1 MATEKQRQRIVEAL
15 MALAGERAWDTIS
28 LADVAGRADL
38 PLATLR
44 GAYAGRRA
52 ILADF
57 VARIDG
63 KLLDEAEKD
72 RASDEGLGD
81 GDAEQPARDRLLDV
95 VMRRLDLLAPY
106 KPAIR
111 SLAKAARR
119 DPGLA
124 ACLAGIGLSAQPWTL
139 AAAGIE
145 ASSPLGRLR
154 AAGLAVVMA
163 RIMPVWLDDDDPGL
177 GRTLAAL
184 DRTLARGEA
193 MLARAETVGCRVVNF
208 LDKLRERGR
217 AARRERSSTRDPGA
231 DAAAADAGAV

>member
-28 LADVAGRADL
+28 LADVATRADL

-72 RASDEGLGD
+72 RAGEEELGD
-81 GDAEQPARDRLLDV
+81 TGQPARDRLLDV
-95 VMRRLDLLAPY
+95 VMRRLDLLTPY

-111 SLAKAARR
+111 GLARAARR

-177 GRTLAAL
+177 GRTMAAL

-193 MLARAETVGCRVVNF
+193 MLKRAETVGCRVVSF
-208 LDKLRERGR
+208 LDKMRERGR
-217 AARRERSSTRDPGA
+217 AARRERTSTRDPGA

>member
-15 MALAGERAWDTIS
+15 MALAGERAWDTIA
-28 LADVAGRADL
+28 LADVAARADL

-57 VARIDG
+57 VARIDA

-72 RASDEGLGD
+72 RADD
-81 GDAEQPARDRLLDV
+81 GSIGEVDAEQPARDRLLDV
-95 VMRRLDLLAPY
+95 VMRRLDLLSPH

-111 SLAKAARR
+111 NLAKAARR

-177 GRTLAAL
+177 GRTMAAL

-193 MLARAETVGCRVVNF
+193 MLKRAETVGCRVVSF
-208 LDKLRERGR
+208 LDKVRERGR
-217 AARRERSSTRDPGA
+217 TARRDRSSTRDPGA

>member
-28 LADVAGRADL
+28 LADVAARSDL

-72 RASDEGLGD
+72 RADD
-81 GDAEQPARDRLLDV
+81 GSIGEVDAEQPARDRLLDV
-95 VMRRLDLLAPY
+95 VMRRLDLLTPY

-111 SLAKAARR
+111 NLARAARR

-177 GRTLAAL
+177 GRTMAAL

-193 MLARAETVGCRVVNF
+193 MLKRAEKVGCRVVGF
-208 LDKLRERGR
+208 LDKMRERGR
-217 AARRERSSTRDPGA
+217 AARRDRTATRDPRS

>member
-15 MALAGERAWDTIS
+15 MGLAGERAWDTIS
-28 LADVAGRADL
+28 LADVAARADL

-57 VARIDG
+57 VARIDA

-81 GDAEQPARDRLLDV
+81 AEQPARDRLLDV
-95 VMRRLDLLAPY
+95 VLRRLDLLSPY
-106 KPAIR
+106 KPAVR
-111 SLAKAARR
+111 GLARAARR

-177 GRTLAAL
+177 GRTMAAL

-193 MLARAETVGCRVVNF
+193 MLKRAETVGCRVVGF
-208 LDKLRERGR
+208 LDKMRERGR
-217 AARRERSSTRDPGA
+217 AARRQRSTTRDPGA